1 MASITISTASPIKTS
16 TSAELT
22 GEEKLITVNSQGK
35 PTAITVNQII
45 DRVDDNISEN
55 IETEVMDS
63 VNAKIESRIEEAI
76 DNANN
81 LKWTNVYGQ
90 QN

>member
-1 MASITISTASPIKTS
+1 MASITISTASPIKTYTS
-16 TSAELT
+16 TELT

-35 PTAITVNQII
+35 PTAVTVNQII
-45 DRVDDNISEN
+45 DKMDDNISANVEA
-55 IETEVMDS
+55 EVMAS
-63 VNAKIESRIEEAI
+63 VNAKIDDRIEEAI

-81 LKWTNVYGQ
+81 LKWTDVYE

>member
-22 GEEKLITVNSQGK
+22 GEEKLISVNSQGK
-35 PTAITVNQII
+35 PTAVTVNQLL
-45 DRVDDNISEN
+45 DKMDDDISANVEA
-55 IETEVMDS
+55 EVMAS
-63 VNAKIESRIEEAI
+63 VNAKIDGRIDEVI

-81 LKWTNVYGQ
+81 LKWTNVHGQ
-90 QN
+90 N

>member
-22 GEEKLITVNSQGK
+22 GEEKLISVNSQGK
-35 PTAITVNQII
+35 PSAVTVNQLL
-45 DRVDDNISEN
+45 DKMDDDISANVEA
-55 IETEVMDS
+55 EVMAS
-63 VNAKIESRIEEAI
+63 VNAKIDGRIDEVI

-81 LKWTNVYGQ
+81 LKWTNVHGQ
-90 QN
+90 N